1 MQRPR
6 VLAALLVVGW
16 AAAGAAGGQQW
27 RGDRSARGRVADV
40 DGQPIAGAVVQLS
53 SADDTGSQPPPATTD
68 EEGRWSVAGLAP
80 GRYALS
86 IKARGF
92 INSNGAVGVS
102 SDGAPPVVEAEL
114 LPLSWE
120 PPAFSEGNAITRQL
134 WVEKGNSLLEQ
145 GDPVGARELYARL
158 LGDLPR
164 AGRPEVLRAISR
176 THFMEGHV
184 EAAITALEE
193 ALDIAP
199 ADPVSRQLYTVLMED
214 RGQGREA
221 KEHLAELDARPPAP
235 AESAPAA
242 APETE
247 PEIDLPEEILALLS
261 APAEPPV
268 AGRVGSYKTFFTERS
283 PWSTLA
289 DYAWRMET
297 NPDAIRSQDPD
308 AGGYSLPEE
317 TFQVLVPESYTPDGT
332 WGVLA
337 WVSPTLFGGSRRP
350 ETLEALAAHKLI
362 WIGANNA
369 SNRRPVRDR
378 IWLALDAL
386 HNVRTLY
393 DLDPDRLYVGG
404 YSGGGR
410 TASRIGVLYPD
421 AVRGAW
427 SLYGCDYYR
436 EIPIPERPGM
446 LWPAKYPRP
455 PAPDLRRVQHDTRF
469 VLVTGPRD
477 FNFSQTR
484 ATRNGMVDDG
494 FEHVTYIEIPGANHY
509 TFPDAE
515 WLGRI
520 FAALDG
526 EPTDGGS

>member
-1 MQRPR
+1 MRRSRAFP
-6 VLAALLVVGW
+6 ALLTILLVG
-16 AAAGAAGGQQW
+16 AGFAGAQEW
-27 RGDRSARGRVADV
+27 RGERSARGRVTDV
-40 DGQPIAGAVVQLS
+40 DGRPIAGAAVQLS
-53 SADDTGSQPPPATTD
+53 TTGDDEAAQPPTATSD
-68 EEGRWSVAGLAP
+68 ADGRWSVGGLAP
-80 GRYALS
+80 GRYELT

-92 INSNGAVGVS
+92 INSHGAVGVA
-102 SDGAPPVVEAEL
+102 SDGAPPVVEAEM

-120 PPAFSEGNAITRQL
+120 PPAFSEGNAITQQL

-145 GDPVGARELYARL
+145 GDPEGAREVYGRL
-158 LGDLPR
+158 LDDLPR
-164 AGRPEVLRAISR
+164 AGRPEVLRAIAR
-176 THFMEGHV
+176 THFMEGHA
-184 EAAITALEE
+184 EAAIAALEE

-199 ADPVSRQLYTVLMED
+199 SDPVSRQLYSVLMED
-214 RGQGREA
+214 RGEAQQA
-221 KEHLAELDARPPAP
+221 KEHLAALDARPPQAVETP
-235 AESAPAA
+235 TVA

-247 PEIDLPEEILALLS
+247 PEIELPADVQALLD

-268 AGRVGSYKTFFTERS
+268 AGRTGGYKTFFSERS

-297 NPDAIRSQDPD
+297 NPDTIRAQDPD
-308 AGGYSLPEE
+308 AGDYSLPDE
-317 TFQVLVPESYTPDGT
+317 TFQVLVPESYEADGT

-369 SNRRPVRDR
+369 SNRRPVWDR

-386 HNVRTLY
+386 HNIRGLY
-393 DLDPDRLYVGG
+393 ELDPDRTYVGG

-410 TASRIGVLYPD
+410 TASRVGVLYPD

-455 PAPDLRRVQHDTRF
+455 PAPDLRRVQRTTRF

-477 FNFSQTR
+477 FNFTQTR
-484 ATRNGMVDDG
+484 ATRDRMLADG
-494 FEHVTYIEIPGANHY
+494 FEHVTYIEIPGADHY
-509 TFPDAE
+509 TFPDGE

-520 FAALDG
+520 FASLDG
-526 EPTDGGS
+526 EPVG